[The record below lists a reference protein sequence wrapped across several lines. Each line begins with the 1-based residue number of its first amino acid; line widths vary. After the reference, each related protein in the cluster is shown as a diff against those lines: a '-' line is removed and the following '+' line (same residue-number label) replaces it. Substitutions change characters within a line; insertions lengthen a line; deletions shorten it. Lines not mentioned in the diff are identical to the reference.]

1 MRSHEGHGLSL
12 ASAESTPQKDMQ
24 TTLWLQQLSA
34 QCRASSLTDLSM
46 CHPQVWNSAHGL
58 SRCRRGLLPSEAE
71 NIPLDTLPLSFS
83 ASSAQSLDLGA
94 SSLPLKF
101 LHPLGHSLWHGW
113 PFSVMRLDGA
123 MWKPRHGEC
132 NGTGKSRLKR
142 KSDCLYAR
150 VFFFFSS
157 LCSVPYYA
165 ERVSGSCSDEFHIK
179 LSILLLYYWVL

>member
-1 MRSHEGHGLSL
+1 
-12 ASAESTPQKDMQ
+12 MQ